1 MTTIDADASAVD
13 TGVVDATS
21 PWPGLVAF
29 REGDARFFRGRDA
42 EIETL
47 VRLVRRERVTIL
59 RGVSGLGKSSLIQA
73 GLFPKLG
80 EELFLRI
87 YLRLSY
93 ANDASPLR
101 DQVLDALAHEAATTG
116 IEAPSIDPGQT
127 LWEHFHRRDVAYWSA
142 DNRPVTPVLVFDQ
155 FEEVFTHGR
164 EGDHTAQTGAFL
176 EELGDLVEGR
186 VPAALKARLDAGGA
200 DPREYVFDRHPYK
213 VIIGIRDDFM
223 GELKTLIRTANAPSL
238 AAADVLLRPFS
249 GAAALA
255 VTAAGN
261 QNGATIVPTAEGERL
276 VRLIAN
282 ESSGTVDLADLVVE
296 PAILSLFLHE
306 LNAQRLADGQP
317 SISLTNERSRD
328 TILETFYD
336 RSFDHLDPAVQRFVE
351 DKLLTEDGKFRDSE
365 ALENALAFPGI
376 TAAALNALVE
386 RRLIRRDERGG
397 RTRIELTHDVL
408 TPIVRRRRDA
418 RQAEK
423 RAAAESARADELER
437 QGSRARRRNYV
448 LMAFGVACLALA
460 MVAGFSAHAAA
471 SAGDLVRASLH
482 VAQRDS
488 ATMVVALSSAE
499 SARRHA
505 DSLAGAMADT
515 VDAMHAAQSEATTNE
530 REALVQGEVAD
541 EYLRMAG
548 RIPAWIR
555 AQQSALDA
563 TARRTIH
570 AADTTRARDEL
581 LMTTLAP
588 VICTGP
594 RDANGDTTAL
604 AHLRSQGDT
613 LARLRSQLRQA
624 GLFSDSSCANANA
637 AASTPTH

>member
-1 MTTIDADASAVD
+1 VTTTGADADALD

-21 PWPGLVAF
+21 PWPGLAAF

-80 EELFLRI
+80 AELFLRV

-93 ANDASPLR
+93 TSDAPSLR
-101 DQVLDALAHEAATTG
+101 QQVLDALSHEAATTG
-116 IEAPSIDPGQT
+116 VESPGVDPDQT

-164 EGDHTAQTGAFL
+164 EGDNAAQTDRFV

-186 VPAALKARLDAGGA
+186 VPAALKARIDAGGA

-261 QNGATIVPTAEGERL
+261 QDGAMIVPAAEGERL

-282 ESSGTVDLADLVVE
+282 ESSGTADLADLVVE

-306 LNAQRLADGQP
+306 LNAQRLTDGHP

-336 RSFDHLDPAVQRFVE
+336 RSFDHLDPAVQHFVE

-376 TAAALNALVE
+376 TADALNALVE

-418 RQAEK
+418 RQAET
-423 RAAAESARADELER
+423 RAAMERLRADELER
-437 QGSRARRRNYV
+437 QGSRARRRNYMF
-448 LMAFGVACLALA
+448 MAFGAVCLVLAAITWHSALA
-460 MVAGFSAHAAA
+460 AAA
-471 SAGDLVRASLH
+471 ARDLAGTNLERAK
-482 VAQRDS
+482 RDS
-488 ATMVVALSSAE
+488 ATMLVALNSAE
-499 SARRHA
+499 RARRHA
-505 DSLAGAMADT
+505 DSLAGALADT
-515 VDAMHAAQSEATTNE
+515 VDAMHAAQIQASANE
-530 REALVQGEVAD
+530 RKALVQGEVAD

-555 AQQSALDA
+555 GQQLALDA
-563 TARRTIH
+563 TALRTIH
-570 AADTTRARDEL
+570 AADTIRARDEL
-581 LMTTLAP
+581 MMTTLAP
-588 VICTGP
+588 VICTKSGG
-594 RDANGDTTAL
+594 AAGDTTAL
-604 AHLRSQGDT
+604 A
-613 LARLRSQLRQA
+613 RLRTQFRHA
-624 GLFSDSSCANANA
+624 GLFSDSSCANSNA
-637 AASTPTH
+637 SASTPTP